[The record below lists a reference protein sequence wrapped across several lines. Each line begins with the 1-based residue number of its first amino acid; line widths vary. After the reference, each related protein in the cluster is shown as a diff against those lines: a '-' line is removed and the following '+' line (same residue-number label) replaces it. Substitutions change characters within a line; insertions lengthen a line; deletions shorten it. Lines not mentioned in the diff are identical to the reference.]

1 MEPLPGC
8 NIKYLNISRNDE
20 AWGLVVTTAGYQAV
34 AAHSSYPQAQHPKS
48 HIFDPGKGRVLKE
61 YQLVYI
67 SRGRAI
73 SSPVRAAANGSG
85 PGR

>member
-34 AAHSSYPQAQHPKS
+34 AAHSSYPQAQHP
-48 HIFDPGKGRVLKE
+48 IFSTPA
-61 YQLVYI
+61 
-67 SRGRAI
+67 RGA
-73 SSPVRAAANGSG
+73 S
-85 PGR
+85 

>member
-34 AAHSSYPQAQHPKS
+34 AAHSSYRRRSIPNP
-48 HIFDPGKGRVLKE
+48 IFSTPA
-61 YQLVYI
+61 
-67 SRGRAI
+67 RGA
-73 SSPVRAAANGSG
+73 S
-85 PGR
+85 